1 MHLIP
6 DWGQYTAYGKCGVG
20 CTQTRNK
27 TCIGD
32 TIAGPEH
39 ICQGNAQ
46 ESRDCPC
53 PSECHNVVNTVIK
66 LYNKVV
72 LEGIFHVETNIDIHL
87 W

>member
-53 PSECHNVVNTVIK
+53 PSECHTVVNTVIK
-66 LYNKVV
+66 LVF
-72 LEGIFHVETNIDIHL
+72 EGIVPEV
-87 W
+87 